1 MPQSDLWAEAVSSEY
16 SEVMWCYVASDHIA
30 SKGKVH
36 HQQRNCLKCN
46 INKEACANILTLCKQ
61 FKPYHSEDNDIM
73 LYKMLWKG
81 VVELIFIWV
90 LEGNQN
96 AQWKSSVLLL
106 NTIVTRS
113 GASRNHLMKG
123 LHYCELNWKRMI
135 LKPCAVI
142 NPIHKASEIHGM
154 WQTGIQ
160 DFVLL
165 SINEVFLTIM
175 IIHLEANT
183 PSPFSNIMNS
193 GLERTVISVL
203 NFC

>member
-1 MPQSDLWAEAVSSEY
+1 MPISW
-16 SEVMWCYVASDHIA
+16 
-30 SKGKVH
+30 
-36 HQQRNCLKCN
+36 
-46 INKEACANILTLCKQ
+46 LCKQ
-61 FKPYHSEDNDIM
+61 FKPYRPEDNDIM

-81 VVELIFIWV
+81 VVELICIWV

-123 LHYCELNWKRMI
+123 LRYCELNWKRMI

-154 WQTGIQ
+154 WQTNTRFCLIKYKW
-160 DFVLL
+160 
-165 SINEVFLTIM
+165 SISYNYDTTSRGK
-175 IIHLEANT
+175 H
-183 PSPFSNIMNS
+183 SFS
-193 GLERTVISVL
+193 
-203 NFC
+203 F